1 MLHKGRRWVQPAKAA
16 RILGMSPHYLK
27 KLIYNG
33 EIDGFEVLKRK
44 SENGKVY
51 HWLALD
57 EILRATNG
65 VDLSRG
71 ASPRMW
77 QGFVRSSSRG
87 WHVSAMAAAWRRGTW
102 HR

>member
-33 EIDGFEVLKRK
+33 EIDGFEVLKRE

-71 ASPRMW
+71 ANLRIP
-77 QGFVRSSSRG
+77 QEPEDEDD
-87 WHVSAMAAAWRRGTW
+87 
-102 HR
+102 